1 MDILLSHGY
10 FLEEDT
16 VEQEVMKPY
25 PPLGLLYLSSY
36 LKRSGFSV
44 EVFDSTFSSPAAF
57 EARAEKIRP
66 SVVGL
71 SANLMTRVRVVE
83 MIRLCHS
90 LGSWVV
96 VGGPEPAN
104 YARQYLAQGA
114 DVVVEGE
121 GEETLEELLRYRCEG
136 RPKAL
141 AEIDGIFFR
150 DQTGEVVR
158 TPSRSMIRELDRL
171 PFPDREAID
180 QKRYVDVWRRHQGR
194 GSVSIITSRGCPY
207 TCSWCSH
214 GVYGF
219 SYRSRS
225 PQNVADE
232 VEQLMRTFQ
241 PDMLWYADDVFTMN
255 RKWLFAFSSEL
266 QKRNLKIPFET
277 ISREDRLDADV
288 IRELAA
294 MGCFRLW
301 IGAESGSQPVLD
313 AMQRRTSASRVVE
326 MVRLLQDNGIKAG
339 LFIMLGYPGEQRR
352 DVEATLTFLKSA
364 SPDRFLTTVAYPIK
378 GTPYFDELGDRIVS
392 SGVWETGTDRD
403 LEVQGRYPDRFYRH
417 AGRWIHHQMRLHRE
431 LHSDR
436 PNSLNVIRAFSGAG
450 IGRLGML
457 APWNQRQD

>member
-10 FLEEDT
+10 FLGEDA

-36 LKRSGFSV
+36 LKRCGFSV
-44 EVFDSTFSSPAAF
+44 EVFDSTFSSMAGFADRVKK
-57 EARAEKIRP
+57 ARP
-66 SVVGL
+66 PVVGL
-71 SANLMTRVRVVE
+71 SANLMTRVKVVE
-83 MIRLCHS
+83 MIRLCHD

-96 VGGPEPAN
+96 VGGAEPAN

-121 GEETLEELLRYRCEG
+121 GEETLEQLLRHRLESQ
-136 RPKAL
+136 PESL
-141 AEIDGIFFR
+141 AEIEGILFA
-150 DQTGEVVR
+150 DDAGGIVR
-158 TPSRSMIRELDRL
+158 TPSRSMIRELDTL

-180 QKRYVDVWRRHQGR
+180 LERYLDVWRRHHGR

-225 PQNVADE
+225 PHKVAAE
-232 VEQLMRTFQ
+232 VELLIRTYQ

-255 RKWLFAFSSEL
+255 RRWLFAFSREL
-266 QKRNLKIPFET
+266 QLRNLRIPFET
-277 ISREDRLDADV
+277 ISREDRLDAEV

-301 IGAESGSQPVLD
+301 IGAESGSQQVLD

-326 MVRLLQDNGIKAG
+326 MVRLLQDNGIGAG
-339 LFIMLGYPGEQRR
+339 LFIMLGYAGEKRE
-352 DVEATLTFLKSA
+352 DVEATLRFLKNA

-378 GTPYFDELGDRIVS
+378 GTAFFDELGDRIVPNGS
-392 SGVWETGTDRD
+392 WETGTDRD
-403 LEVQGRYPDRFYRH
+403 LGVEGRYPDRFYDH
-417 AGRWIHHQMRLHRE
+417 AGRWIHHQMKLHRE

-436 PNSLNVIRAFSGAG
+436 PDYMKLIRSFTGAKV
-450 IGRLGML
+450 GRLGML
-457 APWNQRQD
+457 APWNQVQD

>member
-10 FLEEDT
+10 FLMEDA
-16 VEQEVMKPY
+16 VEKEVMKPY
-25 PPLGLLYLSSY
+25 PPLGLLYLSAY

-44 EVFDSTFSSPAAF
+44 EVFDSTFSSLPAF
-57 EARAEKIRP
+57 EAHVEKIRP
-66 SVVGL
+66 PVVGL

-83 MIRLCHS
+83 MIRLCRS

-104 YARQYLAQGA
+104 YARQYLEQGA
-114 DVVVEGE
+114 DVVVVGE
-121 GEETLEELLRYRCEG
+121 GEETLEELLRYRCQG
-136 RPKAL
+136 SPGSL
-141 AEIDGIFFR
+141 AEIEGIFFR
-150 DQTGEVVR
+150 DKNGGVVR

-180 QKRYVDVWRRHQGR
+180 QKRYVEVWRRHHGR
-194 GSVSIITSRGCPY
+194 GPVSIITSRGCPY

-225 PQNVADE
+225 PQDVADE
-232 VEQLMRTFQ
+232 VEELVRTCR

-255 RKWLFAFSSEL
+255 RKWLFSFSREL
-266 QKRNLKIPFET
+266 QQRNLRIPFET
-277 ISREDRLDADV
+277 ISREDRLDAEV
-288 IRELAA
+288 IRELGA

-301 IGAESGSQPVLD
+301 IGAESGSQSVLD

-326 MVRLLQDNGIKAG
+326 MVRLLQDNGIEAG
-339 LFIMLGYPGEQRR
+339 LFIMLGYPGEQRK

-378 GTPYFDELGDRIVS
+378 GTSYFDQLGDRIVS
-392 SGVWETGTDRD
+392 SGDWETGTDRD
-403 LEVQGRYPDRFYRH
+403 LGIRGRYPDRFYHH

-431 LHSDR
+431 LKNDR
-436 PNSLNVIRAFSGAG
+436 PNSLKMIRALGGAG

>member
-10 FLEEDT
+10 FLRDDA

-44 EVFDSTFSSPAAF
+44 EVFDSTFSSLSAF
-57 EARAEKIRP
+57 RAHVKKTRP
-66 SVVGL
+66 PVVGL

-83 MIRLCHS
+83 MMQLCHA
-90 LGSWVV
+90 LGSWV
-96 VGGPEPAN
+96 GGGAEPPN

-121 GEETLEELLRYRCEG
+121 GEETLEELLRHRLEG
-136 RPKAL
+136 RPESL
-141 AEIDGIFFR
+141 VEIEGILFR
-150 DQTGEVVR
+150 DEAGGIVR

-180 QKRYVDVWRRHQGR
+180 QERYVDVWRRHHGR
-194 GSVSIITSRGCPY
+194 GSVSIVTSRGCPY

-225 PQNVADE
+225 PRNVADE
-232 VEQLMRTFQ
+232 VEVLIRAYQ

-255 RKWLFAFSSEL
+255 RRWLFSFSHEL
-266 QKRNLKIPFET
+266 QKRNLRIPFET
-277 ISREDRLDADV
+277 ISREDRLDAEV
-288 IRELAA
+288 IRELAS

-301 IGAESGSQPVLD
+301 IGAESGSQRVLD
-313 AMQRRTSASRVVE
+313 AMQRRTSASRVLE
-326 MVRLLQDNGIKAG
+326 MVRLLQDNDIEAG
-339 LFIMLGYPGEQRR
+339 LFIMLGYAGEKRE
-352 DVEATLTFLKSA
+352 DVEATLRFLKNA

-378 GTPYFDELGDRIVS
+378 GTAFFDELGDRIVNNDS
-392 SGVWETGTDRD
+392 WETGTDRD
-403 LEVQGRYPDRFYRH
+403 LGVEGRYPDRFYDH
-417 AGRWIHHQMRLHRE
+417 AGRWIHHQMQLQRE
-431 LHSDR
+431 LQSDR
-436 PNSLNVIRAFSGAG
+436 PHYLKLIRSFTAAR

-457 APWNQRQD
+457 APGNQLQD

>member
-10 FLEEDT
+10 FLGEDAA
-16 VEQEVMKPY
+16 EQEVMKPY

-36 LKRSGFSV
+36 LKRCGFSV
-44 EVFDSTFSSPAAF
+44 EVFDSTFSSMAAF
-57 EARAEKIRP
+57 ADRVKKARP
-66 SVVGL
+66 PVVGL
-71 SANLMTRVRVVE
+71 SANLMTRVKVVE
-83 MIRLCHS
+83 MIRLCHD

-96 VGGPEPAN
+96 VGGAEPAN
-104 YARQYLAQGA
+104 YARQYLAQGV

-121 GEETLEELLRYRCEG
+121 GEETLEQLLRHRLESQ
-136 RPKAL
+136 PESL
-141 AEIDGIFFR
+141 AEIEGILFADGA
-150 DQTGEVVR
+150 GEIVR
-158 TPSRSMIRELDRL
+158 TPSRSMIRELDTL

-180 QKRYVDVWRRHQGR
+180 LERYLDVWRRHHGR

-225 PQNVADE
+225 PHNVADE
-232 VEQLMRTFQ
+232 VELLIRTYQ

-255 RKWLFAFSSEL
+255 RRWLFAFSREL
-266 QKRNLKIPFET
+266 QLRNLRIHFET
-277 ISREDRLDADV
+277 ISREDRLDAEV

-301 IGAESGSQPVLD
+301 IGAESGSQQVLD

-326 MVRLLQDNGIKAG
+326 MVRLLQDNGIEAG
-339 LFIMLGYPGEQRR
+339 LFIMLGYAGEKRE
-352 DVEATLTFLKSA
+352 DVEATLRFLKNA

-378 GTPYFDELGDRIVS
+378 GTAFFDELGDRIVPNGS
-392 SGVWETGTDRD
+392 WETGADRD
-403 LEVQGRYPDRFYRH
+403 LGVEGRYPDRFYDH
-417 AGRWIHHQMRLHRE
+417 AGRWIHHQMKLHRE

-436 PNSLNVIRAFSGAG
+436 PDYMKLIRSFTGAKV
-450 IGRLGML
+450 GRLGML
-457 APWNQRQD
+457 APWNQVQD

>member
-10 FLEEDT
+10 FLKEDP

-36 LKRSGFSV
+36 LKGSGFSV
-44 EVFDSTFSSPAAF
+44 EVFDSTFSSLAAF
-57 EARAEKIRP
+57 EARVEKKRP
-66 SVVGL
+66 PVVGL

-83 MIRLCHS
+83 MIRLCRS

-96 VGGPEPAN
+96 VVGPEPAS
-104 YARQYLAQGA
+104 YPRQYLEQGA
-114 DVVVEGE
+114 DVIVEGE
-121 GEETLEELLRYRCEG
+121 GEETLEELLRHRSEG
-136 RPKAL
+136 RPQSL
-141 AEIDGIFFR
+141 AEIEGICFR
-150 DQTGEVVR
+150 DKAGGIVR

-180 QKRYVDVWRRHQGR
+180 QKRYMDVWRRYHGR
-194 GSVSIITSRGCPY
+194 GPVSIITSRGCPY

-225 PQNVADE
+225 AQNVADE
-232 VEQLMRTFQ
+232 VERLMRTCQ

-255 RKWLFAFSSEL
+255 RKWLFSFSNEL
-266 QKRNLKIPFET
+266 QKRNLRIPFET
-277 ISREDRLDADV
+277 ISREDRLDAEV

-294 MGCFRLW
+294 MRCFRLW
-301 IGAESGSQPVLD
+301 IGAESGSQPILD

-326 MVRLLQDNGIKAG
+326 MVRLLQDNGIEAG
-339 LFIMLGYPGEQRR
+339 LFIMLGYAGEQRE

-378 GTPYFDELGDRIVS
+378 GTAYFDELGDRIVRN
-392 SGVWETGTDRD
+392 GGWETGTDRD
-403 LEVQGRYPDRFYRH
+403 LGVQGRYPDRFYHH
-417 AGRWIHHQMRLHRE
+417 AGRWIHHQMKLHRE
-431 LHSDR
+431 LQNDR
-436 PNSLNVIRAFSGAG
+436 PSPLKVIRAFAGAR

-457 APWNQRQD
+457 APWNQRRD